1 MKNITA
7 MPISNAAIRLTTKP
21 TDVVNSN
28 PQLVNI
34 GTGANIKVIAN
45 NKNKVAVSTE
55 SRLKDNSFMAI
66 A

>member
-55 SRLKDNSFMAI
+55 SRLKDNSVMAI